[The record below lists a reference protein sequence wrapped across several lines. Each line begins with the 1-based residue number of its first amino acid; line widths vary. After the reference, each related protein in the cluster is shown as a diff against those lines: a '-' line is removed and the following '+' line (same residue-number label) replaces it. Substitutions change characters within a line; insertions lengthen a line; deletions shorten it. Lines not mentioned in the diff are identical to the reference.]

1 MAREERDCWWCDRS
15 RVLRFAHPMERPAW
29 TTCGHC
35 GGTGKTLM
43 FVYPKPRR
51 RRAS

>member
-1 MAREERDCWWCDRS
+1 MAREERDCWRCDRS

-29 TTCGHC
+29 TTCGDC